1 MCKLRSVSVLAY
13 ITQIL
18 IIENNLAMA
27 DPIEILDIA
36 DIVEIE
42 TIVECGYLGYLGWK
56 VGWIR

>member
-1 MCKLRSVSVLAY
+1 MCKLRTVSVLAY
-13 ITQIL
+13 IMQIL

-36 DIVEIE
+36 NIVEIE